1 MDVDVAWA
9 KRQETIRGALKLFRV
24 IVAGA
29 RQHAEAIRRDFG
41 ISAAQY
47 WMLSELA
54 RAPGSRP
61 LDIAKATAMHVSST
75 HLALDVLQRL
85 NFIAVSSAGDT
96 PQSTRWAIT
105 EQGRHLLGVS
115 DLPAQ
120 GSIGA
125 ALHEM
130 DDRSIVALAEGLQ
143 TLVGAMRF
151 KDGDA
156 ALTPLSDL
164 LG

>member
-1 MDVDVAWA
+1 MDADVAWA
-9 KRQETIRGALKLFRV
+9 KRQETIRGVLKLFRV

-29 RQHAEAIRRDFG
+29 RQHAEAIQRDFG
-41 ISAAQY
+41 ITAAQY
-47 WMLSELA
+47 WILSELA

-61 LDIAKATAMHVSST
+61 LDVAKAIAMHVSSA
-75 HLALDVLQRL
+75 HAALDELQRL
-85 NFIAVSSAGDT
+85 DLIAVSSAGDT
-96 PQSTRWAIT
+96 PKSTRWAIT
-105 EQGRHLLGVS
+105 ERGRYLLGVS
-115 DLPAQ
+115 DLPAR
-120 GSIGA
+120 GSVGA

-130 DDRSIVALAEGLQ
+130 DDHSIVTLAGGLQ

-151 KDGDA
+151 KDGAA